1 MKFDV
6 KYDEDGKV
14 IVDVELPSQRRTG
27 KIIKRQRFET
37 ADVIRE
43 LKERGI
49 THGKV
54 LKTADVR
61 NWQIADCSGTWIFD
75 KKTIDKPSKDVILNK
90 NKSKSTKKAKVSK
103 AKK

>member
-1 MKFDV
+1 M
-6 KYDEDGKV
+6 
-14 IVDVELPSQRRTG
+14 
-27 KIIKRQRFET
+27 
-37 ADVIRE
+37 
-43 LKERGI
+43 
-49 THGKV
+49 

-61 NWQIADCSGTWIFD
+61 NWQIDDCSGTWIFD

>member
-27 KIIKRQRFET
+27 KIIERQRFET

-43 LKERGI
+43 LKKRKI
-49 THGKV
+49 AHGKV

-61 NWQIADCSGTWIFD
+61 NWQIDDCSGTWIFD